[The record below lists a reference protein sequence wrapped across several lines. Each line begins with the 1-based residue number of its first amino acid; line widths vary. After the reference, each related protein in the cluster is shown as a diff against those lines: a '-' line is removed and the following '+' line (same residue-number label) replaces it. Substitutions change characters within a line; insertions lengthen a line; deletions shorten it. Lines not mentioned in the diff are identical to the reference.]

1 MHLCIGTVPEMEAS
15 VKLPVFQDPN
25 REDGPVIPSIVAI
38 SVGASLGAL
47 LRWFLGSKLNTLFPA
62 IPPGTLTANLVGGYL
77 IGVAMA
83 YFSSHPSLPPE
94 WRLLIVTGFL
104 GGLTTF
110 STFSAEV
117 VSQLMAGRTLWALS
131 AIAVHVTGSLVMTLL
146 GIGTVALLRN
156 AQPPGG

>member
-1 MHLCIGTVPEMEAS
+1 
-15 VKLPVFQDPN
+15 
-25 REDGPVIPSIVAI
+25 VILSIVAI

-47 LRWFLGSKLNTLFPA
+47 LRWFLGTKLNALFPS

-77 IGVAMA
+77 VGVAVA
-83 YFSSHPSLPPE
+83 YFSSHPTLPPE

-117 VSQLMAGRTLWALS
+117 VAQLMAGRMMWALS
-131 AIAVHVTGSLVMTLL
+131 GVAVHVAGSIGMTLL
-146 GIGTVALLRN
+146 GIGTVALLRQSQL
-156 AQPPGG
+156 AGG

>member
-1 MHLCIGTVPEMEAS
+1 VTL
-15 VKLPVFQDPN
+15 
-25 REDGPVIPSIVAI
+25 SIIAI

-47 LRWFLGSKLNTLFPA
+47 LRWFLGTKLNALFPS

-77 IGVAMA
+77 VGVAVA
-83 YFSSHPSLPPE
+83 YFSSYPWLSPE

-117 VSQLMAGRTLWALS
+117 VSQLMAGRMMWALS
-131 AIAVHVTGSLVMTLL
+131 GIAAHVAGSIAMTLL

-156 AQPPGG
+156 SQLAGG

>member
-1 MHLCIGTVPEMEAS
+1 MTL
-15 VKLPVFQDPN
+15 
-25 REDGPVIPSIVAI
+25 SIVAI

-47 LRWFLGSKLNTLFPA
+47 LRWFLGTKLNALFPS

-77 IGVAMA
+77 VGVAVA
-83 YFSSHPSLPPE
+83 YFGSHPSLPPE

-117 VSQLMAGRTLWALS
+117 VAQLMAGRMMWALS
-131 AIAVHVTGSLVMTLL
+131 GIAAHVAGSVAMTLL
-146 GIGTVALLRN
+146 GIATVALLRTS
-156 AQPPGG
+156 QLYGG